1 MSILAWLL
9 LGLISGFIGSRF
21 VNSQGA
27 GVLTNIVVG
36 IVGAFIGGQL
46 FTTFGSHGVT
56 GFNVWSIAVA
66 AVGSI
71 VLLSLLNFIR
81 GRR

>member
-9 LGLISGFIGSRF
+9 LGLISGFIGSRI

-27 GVLTNIVVG
+27 GVLTHIVVG
-36 IVGAFIGGQL
+36 IVGAVIGGQL
-46 FTTFGSHGVT
+46 FTSFGSHGVT

-71 VLLSLLNFIR
+71 VLLSLLNLIR